1 MMCNLKS
8 DAAVATQSSDDAL
21 MHMQVVTL
29 DIDRQDPF
37 VEEHIKPCARLWDAL
52 APYRTGPDSKGEYT
66 PRPVTD
72 RVIFTDTP
80 AEYKSVAARE
90 ALLAAALYGTFA
102 KQREVHDVMQRHK
115 YILTLDYTMKM
126 LHLEVS
132 VEGLTTCH
140 CIIYWVPSNRHQ
152 LVLTGYRLPHN
163 QLLLYFFLVWIKQYR
178 QCLWPS

>member
-1 MMCNLKS
+1 
-8 DAAVATQSSDDAL
+8 
-21 MHMQVVTL
+21 MQVVTL
-29 DIDRQDPF
+29 DIGRQDPF

-52 APYRTGPDSKGEYT
+52 APYRTGPDSTGEYT
-66 PRPVTD
+66 AHPVTD

-90 ALLAAALYGTFA
+90 ALLAAALYGTAA

-132 VEGLTTCH
+132 VEGLTMCH
-140 CIIYWVPSNRHQ
+140 CIN
-152 LVLTGYRLPHN
+152 
-163 QLLLYFFLVWIKQYR
+163 
-178 QCLWPS
+178 